1 MNNSKDTATR
11 SSINSKEFLEI
22 KLSNDECSLLI
33 SGESFLTD
41 GSTLVMANKNFTSG
55 MQTND
60 EVFLFISNSIS
71 LSFDESEITNPS
83 CVVANFFDAKGMLAQ
98 QLKPNLI
105 VIDIPLRMSE
115 FILFKSWLK
124 SNNLQ
129 CIPIFYSD
137 RYLQKEQI
145 NILFAQKF
153 VDDVVHLE
161 KDFKKLTNKAKFL
174 KNIQLQHNLQVE
186 ESVIKNQLKKERGS
200 IKFLFDAL
208 FALVAI
214 LFLTPVFIV
223 IAIAIKLESKG
234 PIFYSSLRT
243 GVGFKIFKFFKFRT
257 MIVDADKQMDE
268 FKGLNIYTSGSDQA
282 NFFKINNDP
291 RVTKIG
297 AFLRNTSLD
306 ELPQLFN
313 VLKGDMSIVG
323 NRPLPIYEAT
333 TLTTNEWA
341 ERFMAPAGITGLW
354 QISKR
359 GNPEMSTEERISIDI
374 DYARNR
380 STIGDLKILI
390 RTPFALKQK
399 ANV

>member
-1 MNNSKDTATR
+1 MNNSKDTTIR
-11 SSINSKEFLEI
+11 SSINSKELLEF
-22 KLSNDECSLLI
+22 KLSNDGYSLI
-33 SGESFLTD
+33 MSEENFLSVA
-41 GSTLVMANKNFTSG
+41 STEVMVNKNFIRVT
-55 MQTND
+55 QTNG

-71 LSFDESEITNPS
+71 LSLEESDITNPS
-83 CVVANFFDAKGMLAQ
+83 CVVANFFEAKSMLTQ

-115 FILFKSWLK
+115 FVLFKNWLK

-129 CIPIFYSD
+129 GIPIFYSD

-174 KNIQLQHNLQVE
+174 KNIRLQHNLQVE
-186 ESVIKNQLKKERGS
+186 ESVSKNQPKKERGS
-200 IKFLFDAL
+200 MMFLFDVV
-208 FALVAI
+208 FALAAI
-214 LFLTPVFIV
+214 LFLSPVFIL

-234 PIFYSSLRT
+234 PVFYSSLRT

-297 AFLRNTSLD
+297 VFLRNTSLD

-359 GNPEMSTEERISIDI
+359 GNPEMSTEERISLDI
-374 DYARNR
+374 NYARNR

-390 RTPFALKQK
+390 RTPFSLKQK

>member
-11 SSINSKEFLEI
+11 SSINSKELLEI
-22 KLSNDECSLLI
+22 KLSNDECSLLM
-33 SGESFLTD
+33 SGESFLSD
-41 GSTLVMANKNFTSG
+41 ASTEVMRNKNFIRVT
-55 MQTND
+55 QTND

-71 LSFDESEITNPS
+71 LSFDESDNINQS
-83 CVVANFFDAKGMLAQ
+83 CVVANFFDAKSMLTQ
-98 QLKPNLI
+98 PLKPNLI

-129 CIPIFYSD
+129 GIPIFYSD

-145 NILFAQKF
+145 NILFVQKF

-161 KDFKKLTNKAKFL
+161 KDFRKLTNKAKFL
-174 KNIQLQHNLQVE
+174 KNVRLQHNLQLMEAV
-186 ESVIKNQLKKERGS
+186 SKNQPKKERNS
-200 IKFLFDAL
+200 VMFLFDAV

-234 PIFYSSLRT
+234 PVFYSSLRT

-268 FKGLNIYTSGSDQA
+268 FKDLNIYTSGSDQA

-359 GNPEMSTEERISIDI
+359 GNPEMSTEERISMDI
-374 DYARNR
+374 NYARNR
-380 STIGDLKILI
+380 STIGDFKILI

>member
-11 SSINSKEFLEI
+11 SSINSKELLEI
-22 KLSNDECSLLI
+22 KLSNDECSLLM
-33 SGESFLTD
+33 SGESFLSD
-41 GSTLVMANKNFTSG
+41 ASTEVMRNKNFIRVT
-55 MQTND
+55 QTND

-71 LSFDESEITNPS
+71 LSFDESDNINQS
-83 CVVANFFDAKGMLAQ
+83 CVVTNFFDAKSMLTQ
-98 QLKPNLI
+98 PLKPNLI

-129 CIPIFYSD
+129 GIPIFYSD

-145 NILFAQKF
+145 NILFVQKF

-161 KDFKKLTNKAKFL
+161 KDFRKLTNKAKFL
-174 KNIQLQHNLQVE
+174 KNVRLQHNLQLMEAV
-186 ESVIKNQLKKERGS
+186 SKNQPKKERNS
-200 IKFLFDAL
+200 VMFLFDAV

-234 PIFYSSLRT
+234 PVFYSSLRT

-268 FKGLNIYTSGSDQA
+268 FKDLNIYTSGSDQA

-359 GNPEMSTEERISIDI
+359 GNPEMSTEERISMDI
-374 DYARNR
+374 NYARNR
-380 STIGDLKILI
+380 STIGDFKILI

>member
-1 MNNSKDTATR
+1 MNNSKDTAIK
-11 SSINSKEFLEI
+11 SSIISKELLEI
-22 KLSNDECSLLI
+22 KLLKDEFSLLI
-33 SGESFLTD
+33 NGESFKTD
-41 GSTLVMANKNFTSG
+41 AGSDAMGNKNFIRVT
-55 MQTND
+55 QTND

-71 LSFDESEITNPS
+71 LSFDERDTTNQS
-83 CVVANFFDAKGMLAQ
+83 SVVSNFFDAKSKLIHAAA
-98 QLKPNLI
+98 PNLI
-105 VIDIPLRMSE
+105 VIDIPLRISE
-115 FILFKSWLK
+115 FMLFKSWLK

-129 CIPIFYSD
+129 GIPIFYSD
-137 RYLQKEQI
+137 RFLQKEQI
-145 NILFAQKF
+145 NILFVQKF

-161 KDFKKLTNKAKFL
+161 KDLKKLTNKAKFL
-174 KNIQLQHNLQVE
+174 KNVQLQHNLQVVE
-186 ESVIKNQLKKERGS
+186 AVSKRQQKNERGS
-200 IKFLFDAL
+200 IMFLFDAL
-208 FALVAI
+208 FAFVAI
-214 LFLTPVFIV
+214 LFLMPVFIV

-234 PIFYSSLRT
+234 PIFYSSLRA

-257 MIVDADKQMDE
+257 MIVDADKRMDE
-268 FKGLNIYTSGSDQA
+268 FKNLNIYTSGSDKAQ
-282 NFFKINNDP
+282 FFKINNDP

-359 GNPEMSTEERISIDI
+359 GNPEMSTEERISLDI
-374 DYARNR
+374 NYARNR

>member
-1 MNNSKDTATR
+1 VEAVSKRQQKNER
-11 SSINSKEFLEI
+11 SN
-22 KLSNDECSLLI
+22 
-33 SGESFLTD
+33 
-41 GSTLVMANKNFTSG
+41 
-55 MQTND
+55 
-60 EVFLFISNSIS
+60 
-71 LSFDESEITNPS
+71 
-83 CVVANFFDAKGMLAQ
+83 
-98 QLKPNLI
+98 
-105 VIDIPLRMSE
+105 
-115 FILFKSWLK
+115 
-124 SNNLQ
+124 
-129 CIPIFYSD
+129 
-137 RYLQKEQI
+137 
-145 NILFAQKF
+145 
-153 VDDVVHLE
+153 
-161 KDFKKLTNKAKFL
+161 
-174 KNIQLQHNLQVE
+174 
-186 ESVIKNQLKKERGS
+186 

-234 PIFYSSLRT
+234 PVFYSSLRT

-359 GNPEMSTEERISIDI
+359 GNPEMSTQERISLDI
-374 DYARNR
+374 NYARNR
-380 STIGDLKILI
+380 STIRDLKILI

>member
-1 MNNSKDTATR
+1 MEAVSKRQQKNER
-11 SSINSKEFLEI
+11 SN
-22 KLSNDECSLLI
+22 
-33 SGESFLTD
+33 
-41 GSTLVMANKNFTSG
+41 
-55 MQTND
+55 
-60 EVFLFISNSIS
+60 
-71 LSFDESEITNPS
+71 
-83 CVVANFFDAKGMLAQ
+83 
-98 QLKPNLI
+98 
-105 VIDIPLRMSE
+105 
-115 FILFKSWLK
+115 
-124 SNNLQ
+124 
-129 CIPIFYSD
+129 
-137 RYLQKEQI
+137 
-145 NILFAQKF
+145 
-153 VDDVVHLE
+153 
-161 KDFKKLTNKAKFL
+161 
-174 KNIQLQHNLQVE
+174 
-186 ESVIKNQLKKERGS
+186 

-234 PIFYSSLRT
+234 PVFYSSLRT

-359 GNPEMSTEERISIDI
+359 GNPEMSTQERISLDI
-374 DYARNR
+374 NYARNR
-380 STIGDLKILI
+380 STIRDLKILI